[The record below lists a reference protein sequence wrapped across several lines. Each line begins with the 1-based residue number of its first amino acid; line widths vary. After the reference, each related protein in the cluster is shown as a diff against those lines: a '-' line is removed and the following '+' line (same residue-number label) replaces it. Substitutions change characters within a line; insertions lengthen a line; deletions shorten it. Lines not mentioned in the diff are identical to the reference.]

1 MNDYEKQL
9 RDAFDGVHAPQDL
22 QKRTLEAIE
31 AKRVQLAREE
41 IEQKPINQKTSAG
54 ETLAS
59 EVPVQEGTSNS
70 GTVDRPSFVPV
81 PSSSKEKQHVSAVYK
96 QRKRTIF
103 SSLRMRAAVAACM
116 VLVVIGICAGAYT
129 YMTPTAYVGI
139 DVNPSIEL
147 GVNRFDYVVSAEGLN
162 DDGRAVLDNISVTGV
177 SYDQAVQ
184 AIDKA
189 LQEDGYLSNDA
200 SVAVTV
206 ACDDEGQCQGLETKS
221 QQCFGSAGGG
231 VHCSRASSDE
241 HHAAHDAGLGMGKY
255 RVWQLLQNA
264 GVNIS
269 AEEASGMTMSELL
282 DLAYQEGIDIDSI
295 GMSFQEHHSEDH
307 QGQGAGSSASGQGGA
322 QGNGQ
327 GNGGSGQ
334 VSSQSESNQN
344 NANRGSQGEGHEGQ
358 GGHGYEQDTDRGHNG
373 SAHE

>member
-31 AKRVQLAREE
+31 AKRAQLAREA
-41 IEQKPINQKTSAG
+41 IEQKPINQKTPAG
-54 ETLAS
+54 ETHSSEAS
-59 EVPVQEGTSNS
+59 VQEKSSNS
-70 GTVDRPSFVPV
+70 ASTDRPSFVPV
-81 PSSSKEKQHVSAVYK
+81 RSSSKEKQNSSAVYK

-103 SSLRMRAAVAACM
+103 SSLRMRAVAAACM
-116 VLVVIGICAGAYT
+116 VLVVVGICTGAYA

-147 GVNRFDYVVSAEGLN
+147 GINRFDYVVSAEGLN
-162 DDGRAVLDNISVTGV
+162 DDGRAVLDDISVTGV

-184 AIDKA
+184 VIDEA
-189 LQEDGYLSNDA
+189 LQEDGYLNNDA

-206 ACDDEGQCQGLETKS
+206 SCDDEGQCQALETRS
-221 QQCFGSAGGG
+221 QQCFNSAGGG

-334 VSSQSESNQN
+334 VSSQAGSDQN
-344 NANRGSQGEGHEGQ
+344 GANRGSQGEDHKGQ
-358 GGHGYEQDTDRGHNG
+358 EEHGYGQEADHGYNG

>member
-31 AKRVQLAREE
+31 AKRAQLAREA
-41 IEQKPINQKTSAG
+41 IEQKPINQKTPAG
-54 ETLAS
+54 ETHSSEAS
-59 EVPVQEGTSNS
+59 VQEKSSNS
-70 GTVDRPSFVPV
+70 ASTDRPSFVPV
-81 PSSSKEKQHVSAVYK
+81 RSSSKEKQNSSAVYK

-103 SSLRMRAAVAACM
+103 SSLRMRAVAAACM
-116 VLVVIGICAGAYT
+116 VLVVVGICTGAYA

-147 GVNRFDYVVSAEGLN
+147 GINRFDYVVSAEGLN
-162 DDGRAVLDNISVTGV
+162 DDGRDVLDDISVMGV
-177 SYDQAVQ
+177 SYDQAIQ
-184 AIDKA
+184 IIDAA

-206 ACDDEGQCQGLETKS
+206 ACDDEGQCQVLETKS
-221 QQCFGSAGGG
+221 QQCFYSAGGG

-264 GVNIS
+264 GVDIS

-295 GMSFQEHHSEDH
+295 GVSSQGHHAEDH
-307 QGQGAGSSASGQGGA
+307 QGQGAGTSASGQGS
-322 QGNGQ
+322 GQ

-334 VSSQSESNQN
+334 VSSQAGNDQSG
-344 NANRGSQGEGHEGQ
+344 AARGNQGEGHGGQ
-358 GGHGYEQDTDRGHNG
+358 GDRGYGQEAEWGHNG
-373 SAHE
+373 NTHE

>member
-31 AKRVQLAREE
+31 AKREQLAHES
-41 IEQKPINQKTSAG
+41 IEQKAPAR
-54 ETLAS
+54 EALAS
-59 EVPVQEGTSNS
+59 EASVQEGPSNS
-70 GTVDRPSFVPV
+70 ALADRTSIVPA
-81 PSSSKEKQHVSAVYK
+81 PFSSKEKQSAPAVYK

-116 VLVVIGICAGAYT
+116 VLVVIGGICAGVYA

-221 QQCFGSAGGG
+221 QQCFDSAGGG

-295 GMSFQEHHSEDH
+295 GLSSQEHHSEDH
-307 QGQGAGSSASGQGGA
+307 QGQGAGTSASGQGSV
-322 QGNGQ
+322 QGNSQ
-327 GNGGSGQ
+327 GKGESGQ